1 MTSRAFPR
9 IAALVSSG
17 EYVFSRHAL
26 KEATEDGLLAQ
37 DLIEGVLSGEVI
49 EDYPDYHAGPC
60 CLVFQLDR
68 CGKPLHALWGL
79 RKGTD
84 EPAVLITCYRPDP
97 DLWDET
103 LRRRKT

>member
-1 MTSRAFPR
+1 MTSRTFPR
-9 IAALVSSG
+9 IIALVSSCD
-17 EYVFSRHAL
+17 YVFSRHAL

-37 DLIEGVLSGEVI
+37 DLVEGVSSGEVI

-60 CLVFQLDR
+60 CLVFQLDPR
-68 CGKPLHALWGL
+68 GKPLHALWGL

-84 EPAVLITCYRPDP
+84 APAVLITCYRPDP

-103 LRRRKT
+103 LRRCKT